1 MDILIKNGLIID
13 GTGSKGYHSDVLI
26 RNDEIVKIDKNLEA
40 NGAKIIDATN
50 KVISPGFIDIHDHT
64 DFTLFN
70 DIKIEPYILQGATT
84 LVVGMCGLGMAP
96 SNEKLKKEYFS
107 FLSKAFLSP
116 GVMFDNLQKF
126 FDAIEEKGVSTN
138 FAFFIPQG
146 NVRACVLGS
155 EDRPANA
162 QEMAAMKEIVREN
175 MEYGAFGMSTG
186 LVYPPGSVTPTE
198 ELIELSK
205 VVSEYD
211 GIYDSHMRNE
221 GSGVINIGM
230 SEIVRIAREANVKA
244 HISHWSVISKYAY
257 DMTPKVIEYLENA
270 RKEGLKITADVTVYE
285 HGNTSLSFI
294 LLPTWVYQNFE
305 ENLTNPET
313 RKKILDE
320 IFQKVYSFF
329 MMDAPFYIKLIPKFI
344 LRKLLFKGIAK
355 IDTIISTTYNHQ
367 VEGMTIYEALKELYP
382 DKSLEDA
389 LLDFIKDED
398 GGIVMMVKHKDELKS
413 IIPIFRQDFVCPS
426 SDGLVIK
433 DRNCHPNSFG
443 AFARVLHRWVR
454 EMKIVSLEEAIRKM
468 TSLPASILSL
478 SDRGLLKEGY
488 KADVVI
494 FDPDGIREKGTIEN
508 GRQHPEG
515 IDYVIVNGTI
525 TAEKGEHLGVLNG
538 RVIKHNK

>member
-26 RNDEIVKIDKNLEA
+26 KDDEIVKIDTNLEA
-40 NGAKIIDATN
+40 NGAKIIDANN
-50 KVISPGFIDIHDHT
+50 KAVSPGFIDIHNHT

-70 DIKIEPYILQGATT
+70 DTKIEPYILQGATT

-96 SNEKLKKEYFS
+96 SNEKLKKEYFN

-126 FDAIEEKGVSTN
+126 FGAIEEKGVSTN

-155 EDRPANA
+155 EDRPATA
-162 QEMAAMKEIVREN
+162 EEMTEMKEIIREN
-175 MEYGAFGMSTG
+175 MEAGAFGMSTG

-221 GSGVINIGM
+221 GSGVIDIGM
-230 SEIVRIAREANVKA
+230 SEVVRIASEANIQA

-257 DMTPKVIEYLENA
+257 DMTPKVIEYIKNA
-270 RKEGLKITADVTVYE
+270 RKDGLRITADVTVYE

-329 MMDAPFYIKLIPKFI
+329 MSDAPFYIKLIPKFI

-355 IDTIISTTYNHQ
+355 IDTIISTTFNHQ
-367 VEGMTIYEALKELYP
+367 VEGMTIYEALKTLYP
-382 DKSLEDA
+382 NKSLEDA

-413 IIPIFRQDFVCPS
+413 IIPIFKQEFVSPS

-454 EMKIVSLEEAIRKM
+454 EMNILPLEEAIRKM

-478 SDRGLLKEGY
+478 PDRGLIKEGY
-488 KADVVI
+488 KADIVI
-494 FDPDGIREKGTIEN
+494 FDPEQIREKGTIEN

-515 IDYVIVNGTI
+515 IDYVIVNGII
-525 TAEKGEHLGVLNG
+525 TAEKGVHLGALNG
-538 RVIKHNK
+538 RVLRHKK